1 MFWMAKQWIDFL
13 VCQRERNTYL
23 WGLTKVHYF
32 LFQKFYTWVT
42 AKLIIKLVN
51 FAISHKWSLCF
62 SLWPI
67 NFQGKKW
74 EGKIILKCILLWLEI
89 LFGRWLGMK
98 QGQHWW
104 KLAQMYCCVG
114 NVLNSWLFSLTKL
127 TIWLLGFTKSSGN
140 CASAY
145 CLSNKLS
152 VLYKPALY
160 PEHSNVTFLLLWQG
174 VSSSIKCD
182 VLNVVNF
189 RFIRCMPEP

>member
-127 TIWLLGFTKSSGN
+127 TIWLLHIAWAINFQ
-140 CASAY
+140 Y
-145 CLSNKLS
+145 CTNQPYILSIAMLLFYYYGREFL
-152 VLYKPALY
+152 VL
-160 PEHSNVTFLLLWQG
+160 
-174 VSSSIKCD
+174 
-182 VLNVVNF
+182 LNVM
-189 RFIRCMPEP
+189 CWMW